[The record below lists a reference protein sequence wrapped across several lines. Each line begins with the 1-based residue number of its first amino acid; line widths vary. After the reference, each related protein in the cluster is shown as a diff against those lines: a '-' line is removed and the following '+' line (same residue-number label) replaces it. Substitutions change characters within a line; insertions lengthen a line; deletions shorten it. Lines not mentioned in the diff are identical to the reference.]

1 MHQQLNKLQNVKRQ
15 QGATFLGMAIIAGIL
30 IFVAIIGMKM
40 VPAYIEFMSVKKVLH
55 AMNQDSLSTMSK
67 KEIKDSYTK
76 RASIDDIKSVTS
88 DDLVIEKDEAGAT
101 VVSTQYKV
109 IKPIMGN
116 VSVIIDFAASSNS
129 K

>member
-1 MHQQLNKLQNVKRQ
+1 MRQQLNKLQSLKRQ

-30 IFVAIIGMKM
+30 IFAAIVGMKM

-55 AMNQDSLSTMSK
+55 AMSQDPLSAMSK
-67 KEIKDSYTK
+67 KEIKESYIK

-88 DDLVIEKDEAGAT
+88 DDLTIEKDETGNT
-101 VVSTQYKV
+101 VVSAQYKV
-109 IKPIMGN
+109 IRPIVGN
-116 VSVIIDFAASSNS
+116 VSVILDFAAASNS

>member
-1 MHQQLNKLQNVKRQ
+1 MHQQLNKLQSLKHQ

-30 IFVAIIGMKM
+30 IFAAIIGMKM

-67 KEIKDSYTK
+67 KEIKDSYNR

-88 DDLVIEKDEAGAT
+88 DDLVIEKDETGAA
-101 VVSTQYKV
+101 VVS
-109 IKPIMGN
+109 
-116 VSVIIDFAASSNS
+116 
-129 K
+129 